1 LFCQTT
7 SISTGKIFPLGEFLA
22 HAVFPLEKRPVG
34 TTTTVVRQTAV
45 PILSCVKTAK
55 DGQRRGKDGNNSE
68 LDKNRPARQTSRQ
81 EERMPRAV
89 GAFEVKT
96 QFSRIIEDVE
106 TGGADS
112 IITKRG
118 RPVAQITPLKQEKEM
133 THAEAIAGLIEI
145 RTS

>member
-1 LFCQTT
+1 
-7 SISTGKIFPLGEFLA
+7 
-22 HAVFPLEKRPVG
+22 
-34 TTTTVVRQTAV
+34 
-45 PILSCVKTAK
+45 
-55 DGQRRGKDGNNSE
+55 
-68 LDKNRPARQTSRQ
+68 
-81 EERMPRAV
+81 MPRAV